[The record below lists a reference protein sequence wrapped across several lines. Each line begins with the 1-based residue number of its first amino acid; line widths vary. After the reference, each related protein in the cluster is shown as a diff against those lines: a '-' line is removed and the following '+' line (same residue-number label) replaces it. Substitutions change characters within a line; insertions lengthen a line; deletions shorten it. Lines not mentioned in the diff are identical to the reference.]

1 MNTNNFQRKLD
12 EIAGRKL
19 RLGKI
24 SFDDVVEILEDEID
38 NLNISTLAEILR
50 DDTTSTTESSYNYT
64 EITDEYKNDIKNVIY
79 EMIEDNDEVLM
90 ELLKDVVTNILKND
104 SYNSDITDDKQITKN
119 NKQIV
124 LDKEEPIDFTEE
136 NMELLN
142 NFFGFS
148 DDTKETEFEQTV
160 SEKDTNNL
168 EKYTHNKNDIE
179 SIDFSD
185 VLELLENE
193 LEDEEITNKSKED
206 KGVNLFNTI
215 IKDEEK
221 LRKLVN
227 SICGNKKSDD
237 NEVNS
242 LVELIKDE
250 KLREQLLDSLSQS
263 INEES
268 EDTDIKGYIEHKI
281 INIDEDNG
289 LRFMLACNMHDIMEL
304 KHIERS
310 KDNDLTI
317 SIIASETEDIKDS
330 VPLFF
335 TSAELCLDTIIKSGQ
350 LSDILSDAY
359 SKIDK
364 ANEAIKIINELKYD
378 NKIGLMEA
386 VIENHITK
394 MPLNVTDIEMVKQI
408 NQVYKYL
415 TGKYPSY
422 CKSNY
427 LGEILVDGLRAY
439 LMLTLL
445 KSTSKVERLFYFM
458 DYMVVRKDE
467 KWLDETILDLSGSAD
482 ESFIYTGLKNVLNNE
497 HEIKLFDCLRILEYL
512 NDVESLENIDKN
524 NCLYSKIVLVLLS
537 AYEQI
542 SEFI

>member
-467 KWLDETILDLSGSAD
+467 KWLDETILDLSGSDD

-512 NDVESLENIDKN
+512 NDVESLENLDKN